1 MIRET
6 LLAAALVAA
15 HATTSVAADHD
26 DDAPRRWAVITSM
39 NISCPTIA
47 GTKQESPHDGNAT
60 SFAVPLGSLMVEYY
74 LPNPHF
80 SIVGGYNAEALEW
93 YSSDVDATMRNIA
106 LGARFYPL
114 STACAIQPYAALMTY
129 TNVGTQHESH
139 EVGITGGGQSYTRA
153 YTVSYPRLSVAPTVG
168 MDCYIFSSLALEFQY
183 GFSLAIDGKTHIYT
197 TPGGQT
203 TAFATRSN
211 MHRHNIQ
218 IGLKLTFPF
227 HFTSD
232 DGNTLVK
239 FICTALGLYDPD
251 DDTPKQTK
259 KERKRANLKRVLDSY

>member
-1 MIRET
+1 MFKRRLIIT
-6 LLAAALVAA
+6 AALTACVATVFA
-15 HATTSVAADHD
+15 D
-26 DDAPRRWAVITSM
+26 DDVSRRWAVIAGM
-39 NISCPTIA
+39 NLSCPTTASVERALCDA
-47 GTKQESPHDGNAT
+47 GNTTAFGSPQCN
-60 SFAVPLGSLMVEYY
+60 VLLEYY
-74 LPNPHF
+74 LPKQHF
-80 SIVGGYNAEALEW
+80 SLMGGYNAEALEW

-114 STACAIQPYAALMTY
+114 STACALQPYAALMTY

-139 EVGITGGGQSYTRA
+139 EVGVTGGGQSYTRA

-227 HFTSD
+227 HFNSD
-232 DGNTLVK
+232 DRNTIVK
-239 FICTALGLYDPD
+239 FIYETLGLYDPND
-251 DDTPKQTK
+251 YPSKQTK
-259 KERKRANLKRVLDSY
+259 KERKRENLKRVLDSY

>member
-1 MIRET
+1 MLGRKLIIT
-6 LLAAALVAA
+6 AALTACVATA
-15 HATTSVAADHD
+15 FAGD
-26 DDAPRRWAVITSM
+26 DDTPRRWAVITSM
-39 NISCPTIA
+39 NISCPTIV

-139 EVGITGGGQSYTRA
+139 EVGVTGGGQSYTRA

-239 FICTALGLYDPD
+239 FICTSLGLYYPD